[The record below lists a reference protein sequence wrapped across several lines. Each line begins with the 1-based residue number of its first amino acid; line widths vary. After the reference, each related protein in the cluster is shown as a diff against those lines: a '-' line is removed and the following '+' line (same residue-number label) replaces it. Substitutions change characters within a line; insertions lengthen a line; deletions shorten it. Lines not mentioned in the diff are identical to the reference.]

1 MFFAHVLDLGL
12 AHAVLAG
19 AGAAHVERATHEAL
33 HEGFRLG
40 DVVRVARIELRTGME
55 IAVADVADDRRDN
68 ADALGVLDR
77 FGHAIGQPRDRHAD
91 VGREAR
97 HFRLRLQRLMRPVDV
112 MARLPEFRALLGLG
126 RPVER
131 TAAIAFRQLLEARG
145 LLRHA
150 RFRAVEF
157 QKQHRRLGQA
167 ELGVI
172 VERAHGERIDEFD
185 ARDRQ
190 AGLDRLDDRVAGRLD
205 RRELAGRRRN
215 GFRNSEELQRDL
227 GDDAER
233 ALRSHEQTREIVAGG
248 RLLRAPRRLDDA
260 PVRHDD
266 GERQHIVLH
275 RSVAHRVGAG
285 RARRAHA
292 ADGGVGAGVD
302 REEQAGV
309 A

>member
-1 MFFAHVLDLGL
+1 
-12 AHAVLAG
+12 
-19 AGAAHVERATHEAL
+19 
-33 HEGFRLG
+33 
-40 DVVRVARIELRTGME
+40 
-55 IAVADVADDRRDN
+55 
-68 ADALGVLDR
+68 
-77 FGHAIGQPRDRHAD
+77 
-91 VGREAR
+91 
-97 HFRLRLQRLMRPVDV
+97 

-285 RARRAHA
+285 CARRAHA

-309 A
+309 AQIIVQRLAGDARLQHDVEVLGMHFQYLVHLRHVDRHAAIGRVGVPFERGVGAERDNRHAMAGADFHRVRHILGRLREHDRVRRLVRRPG